1 MRAHTFIPRDAS
13 AAKYAAAMFAVG
25 LVACS
30 ASSNAQTAE
39 VRSYPGLL
47 KAVQMRNDANMFSI
61 TADTTVRETARTK
74 SRIQSTRMTACGEA
88 LTTLD
93 TSSDR
98 STAKQTPLDVGSFV
112 GCDTVEFQ

>member
-25 LVACS
+25 LVAGS
-30 ASSNAQTAE
+30 AGANAQTAE

-61 TADTTVRETARTK
+61 TADTTVRVTARIK
-74 SRIQSTRMTACGEA
+74 GRIQSTRMTVCGEA
-88 LTTLD
+88 LRTFD
-93 TSSDR
+93 TSFDGA
-98 STAKQTPLDVGSFV
+98 TAKQTPLDAGSFV